1 MDNDIIQ
8 TAFSYYDK
16 NSEKYEMKFIHVQ
29 YVDFKK
35 TDKDTDRNII
45 NMYDKDN
52 KLLFSYK
59 YELIGVFYGISNTW
73 SWGWS
78 LPRFTKNTVYTSRKI
93 LEYGLDLDNDNVFL
107 KTELVTS
114 RFKISNPIQ
123 LDLHLAIASY
133 LSKIPIIYKLSY
145 KTKDL
150 DTKDKSKITH
160 STSNKTTTYYLF
172 LFE

>member
-1 MDNDIIQ
+1 MDDNIIQ

-16 NSEKYEMKFIHVQ
+16 NNEKYELKFMNVQ

-35 TDKDTDRNII
+35 NKNDNERSSI
-45 NMYDKDN
+45 NMYDEDN
-52 KLLFSYK
+52 KLLFTYK
-59 YELIGVFYGISNTW
+59 YELIGVYYGITNTW

-78 LPRFTKNTVYTSRKI
+78 LSNFKKNTIYTSRKI

-123 LDLHLAIASY
+123 LELHLAIASY
-133 LSKIPIIYKLSY
+133 LSKTPLIYKLTY

-150 DTKDKSKITH
+150 DTLAKTKITNSSSGEH
-160 STSNKTTTYYLF
+160 TTYYLF